1 MIEPKN
7 RSEAERS
14 VQSIFFE
21 TENLSISAGENIVAI
36 LRGCVIC
43 MRAIVGMI
51 RSRISLLSGE
61 SALMNID
68 FTIET

>member
-1 MIEPKN
+1 
-7 RSEAERS
+7 
-14 VQSIFFE
+14 
-21 TENLSISAGENIVAI
+21 VAI
-36 LRGCVIC
+36 LRGCEIR
-43 MRAIVGMI
+43 MRAIVGTI

>member
-21 TENLSISAGENIVAI
+21 TENLSISARENIVAI
-36 LRGCVIC
+36 LRGCEIR
-43 MRAIVGMI
+43 MRAIVGTI
-51 RSRISLLSGE
+51 CSRISLLSGE

>member
-1 MIEPKN
+1 MIKPKN
-7 RSEAERS
+7 QSEAERS

-36 LRGCVIC
+36 LRGCVIR